1 MTSCSPD
8 AHSLAC
14 AVVRLASTQA
24 TRAVRIRG
32 DAIDSPRRRARSC
45 STSHGGACTRSV
57 APAGGHAKAGSL
69 WTDPRAVRGG
79 FSRSATQRES
89 RSDNLVERELT
100 TAVLSGAGPH
110 QGLVNQFWATGTG
123 KLRHVPMS
131 EGLYESVLTND
142 LRLALTSQE
151 LLPLT
156 ADVEDVESSHILAS
170 FVGEAML
177 RALVVAKPE
186 DRVALANHVL
196 TALGAG
202 DVVEPG
208 PRQLLALRRPV
219 APGVWSLDVRPQ
231 TPLSQP
237 ALLTNAHGE
246 PSLGT
251 EIAAEL
257 DSADSVDL
265 LCAFVKW
272 SGLRML
278 TEPLRRLKE
287 RGGRLR
293 VLTTTYIGAT
303 ERQALDR
310 LSNDLGAEVR
320 INYQTTSTRLHAKAW
335 LFDRG
340 SGYHTAYIG
349 SSNLSRAALLD
360 GLEWNVRLAAGSTP
374 SLFKKFRATFDSYW
388 VDDSFELYHP
398 AHDRD
403 RLDDALATARGTSG
417 SGLTV
422 LSGLDVRPY
431 PHQAEI
437 LQRLDVERTVH
448 DRHRNLV
455 VAATG
460 TGKTVVAALDYRR
473 LGDRSLLFVA
483 HRREILEQSRAMYRN
498 VLGDGSFGELYVG
511 GERPERWRHV
521 FASVQSLAAYGVD
534 NVPAS
539 HFDVVVLD
547 ESHHMEAVSYRRL
560 LTHLEPQELL
570 ALTATPERAD
580 GVNIA
585 QEFFDGHICAELRLW
600 DALAGDLL
608 CPFHYFGVADGT
620 DLSRLGWRR
629 GEYDSTGLSNLYTG
643 DDARVRLVV
652 KSLVDKV
659 ADVASMRAL
668 GFCVSKAHAS
678 FMARRFNEL
687 GIPARAVDADTSPDD
702 RRSALHSLRDRRIN
716 ALFAVDLFNEG
727 LDLPDVD
734 TLLLLRPTA
743 SATVF
748 LQQLGRGLRRTEN
761 KAVLTVLDFVG
772 QQRREYRFDV
782 RYSALTGSR
791 RRELVDQVNAG
802 FPYLPAGSQIVLDR
816 VTQQQVLDQLRA
828 QLRMTR
834 QQRAAD
840 VRQMGSTFLAAYLE
854 SANADL
860 ADIYGS
866 QHSWTEL
873 VRAAGLSWPDPVPAE
888 RPLLRR
894 IGAFLHVDDTERVN
908 AYSELLDPDVC
919 SYADMPPRQQR
930 YARMLFFCLWPDRG
944 GFDSYEAGLTHL
956 RSHPA
961 VCHELKQ
968 VFDLGLAHAAHV
980 AHPLDGDVT
989 LATHAHYRREELLA
1003 ALDWASLTRSARGNV
1018 TGVAWAQASQTDAL
1032 MVNLRKSDRE
1042 FSPSTM
1048 YRDYALSERLFHW
1061 ESQNATSTSSPAGQR
1076 YLHHKQLGTSVLL
1089 FVREAPTNDLG
1100 TAPFLLLGPAN
1111 YVDHHGERPIAI
1123 TWELDHPIPP
1133 DVLLTA
1139 RAVAS

>member
-1 MTSCSPD
+1 
-8 AHSLAC
+8 
-14 AVVRLASTQA
+14 
-24 TRAVRIRG
+24 
-32 DAIDSPRRRARSC
+32 
-45 STSHGGACTRSV
+45 
-57 APAGGHAKAGSL
+57 
-69 WTDPRAVRGG
+69 
-79 FSRSATQRES
+79 
-89 RSDNLVERELT
+89 
-100 TAVLSGAGPH
+100 
-110 QGLVNQFWATGTG
+110 
-123 KLRHVPMS
+123 MS
-131 EGLYESVLTND
+131 EGLYESVLTEA
-142 LRLALTSQE
+142 LRRELTGQR
-151 LLPLT
+151 LVPHT
-156 ADVEDVESSHILAS
+156 ADVEDVEASQVLAS
-170 FVGEAML
+170 FVSDAVL
-177 RALVVAKPE
+177 RSLLAARPE
-186 DRVALANHVL
+186 ERVSLANHVL
-196 TALGAG
+196 ASLGAG

-208 PRQLLALRRPV
+208 PQQLLALRRPI
-219 APGVWSLDVRPQ
+219 APGVWSLDTRPQ

-246 PSLGT
+246 PSMGT

-272 SGLRML
+272 SGLRVL
-278 TEPLRRLKE
+278 KEPLLRLKQ

-310 LSNDLGAEVR
+310 LIDDLGAEVR

-335 LFDRG
+335 LFNRRSDF
-340 SGYHTAYIG
+340 HTAYIG

-374 SLFKKFRATFDSYW
+374 SLFAKFRATFDSYW
-388 VDDSFELYHP
+388 ADDTFEPYDP
-398 AHDRD
+398 VQDRD

-417 SGLTV
+417 SGLEV

-473 LGDRSLLFVA
+473 LGDRTLLFVA
-483 HRREILEQSRAMYRN
+483 HRREILEQSRAMYRA
-498 VLGDGSFGELYVG
+498 VLGDASFGELYVG
-511 GERPERWRHV
+511 GARPERWRHV
-521 FASVQSLAAYGVD
+521 FASVQSLAAYGVA
-534 NVPAS
+534 NIPAT

-547 ESHHMEAVSYRRL
+547 ESHHMEAASYRRL

-580 GVNIA
+580 GVDIA
-585 QEFFDGHICAELRLW
+585 QEFFGGHVCAELRLW
-600 DALAGDLL
+600 DALASDLL

-629 GEYDSTGLSNLYTG
+629 GDYDVTGLSNLFTG

-652 KSLVDKV
+652 RSLVDKV
-659 ADVASMRAL
+659 ADVATMRAL
-668 GFCVSKAHAS
+668 GFCVSKAHAA
-678 FMARRFNEL
+678 FMAQRFIDL
-687 GIPARAVDADTSPDD
+687 GIPARAVDADTSPEE
-702 RRSALHSLRDRRIN
+702 RRLALQLLRDRRIN
-716 ALFAVDLFNEG
+716 VLFAVDLFNEG
-727 LDLPDVD
+727 LDLPEVD

-748 LQQLGRGLRRTEN
+748 LQQLGRGLRRTED

-772 QQRREYRFDV
+772 QQRQEYRFDV

-791 RRELVDQVNAG
+791 RRELVDQVGAG

-834 QQRAAD
+834 RQRAAD
-840 VRQMGSTFLAAYLE
+840 VRQVGSTSLSAYLHT
-854 SANADL
+854 ANAEL
-860 ADIYGS
+860 ADVYGS
-866 QHSWTEL
+866 HHSWTEL
-873 VRAAGLSWPDPVPAE
+873 VRAAGLPWPAPAPAE
-888 RPLLRR
+888 APLLRR
-894 IGAFLHVDDTERVN
+894 IGAFLHVDDTERVA
-908 AYSELLDPDVC
+908 AYGALLDGD
-919 SYADMPPRQQR
+919 ADPYDELSTRRQR

-944 GFDSYEAGLTHL
+944 GFGSYQAGLTHL

-961 VCHELKQ
+961 VCEELRQ
-968 VFDLGLAHAAHV
+968 VLALGLANAAHV
-980 AHPLDGDVT
+980 AHPLIGDVT
-989 LATHAHYRREELLA
+989 MATHAHYRREELLA

-1018 TGVAWAQASQTDAL
+1018 TGVAWAQASRTDAL
-1032 MVNLRKSDRE
+1032 MVNLRKSERD
-1042 FSPSTM
+1042 FSPTTM

-1061 ESQNATSTSSPAGQR
+1061 ESQNATSTSSAAGQR
-1076 YLHHKQLGTSVLL
+1076 YLHHERLNTMVLL
-1089 FVREAPTNDLG
+1089 FVRDAPTNDLG
-1100 TAPFLLLGPAN
+1100 TAPFLLLGP
-1111 YVDHHGERPIAI
+1111 VRHVEHHGDRPVAI
-1123 TWELDHPIPP
+1123 TWELDRAIPP